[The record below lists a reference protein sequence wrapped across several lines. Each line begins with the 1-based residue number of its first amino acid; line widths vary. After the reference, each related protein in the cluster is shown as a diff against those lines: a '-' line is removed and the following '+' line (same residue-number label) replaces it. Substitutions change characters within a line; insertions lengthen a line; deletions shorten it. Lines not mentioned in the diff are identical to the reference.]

1 MALLDKKRQVFQC
14 FVSRFKTCIIK
25 LFISEIGR
33 HIKEY
38 YEKNLC
44 QQLDNLDEMDEFQ
57 DKHRQLELNQE
68 VE

>member
-1 MALLDKKRQVFQC
+1 MALLDKKWQVSQY

-25 LFISEIGR
+25 LFIPKR
-33 HIKEY
+33 YIKEY

-44 QQLDNLDEMDEFQ
+44 QQLDNLDEMDKFL
-57 DKHRQLELNQE
+57 DKYRLLKLNQE

>member
-1 MALLDKKRQVFQC
+1 MALLDKKWQVFQC

-25 LFISEIGR
+25 LFISEIER
-33 HIKEY
+33 HIIEY